1 MAEIKIVALDLDGTL
16 LDSEKRLSEVN
27 RDALARAAAKG
38 ILIVPTTGRFFGMMP
53 PAVRD
58 LPFVRYAITIN
69 GAQVYDRETDTA
81 IVRDEIPLDMALDV
95 MEVLDRYDVIYDC
108 YRANWG
114 WMTAA
119 LQDKAADYATNEH
132 YLKMVREFRRPV
144 PELKA
149 HLRETAADGDVQK
162 VMLFARNRRRGVLA
176 ASEKDGSA
184 SLERG
189 GDAASTDVLK
199 AIAAELAA
207 RFPEI
212 KVTASTWNNLELN
225 IKSAH
230 KGNALKRFAE
240 HLGFTLENCMAFGD
254 GMNDFTMVEAAG
266 LGIAMANAEPEVK
279 RVAKYVTL
287 SNDKDG
293 VAKGIDKWIF
303 SR

>member
-1 MAEIKIVALDLDGTL
+1 MNDIRIIALDLDGTL

-27 RDALARAAAKG
+27 RAALARAAEKG
-38 ILIVPTTGRFFGMMP
+38 VLIVPTTGRFFGMMP

-81 IVRDEIPLDMALDV
+81 IVRDEIPLDMALGV

-108 YRANWG
+108 YRQNWG

-119 LQDKAADYATNEH
+119 LQEKAADYATNEH
-132 YLKMVREFRRPV
+132 YLKMVREFRKPV

-149 HLRETAADGDVQK
+149 HLKATANDGDVQK
-162 VMLFARNRRRGVLA
+162 IMLFARNTQVSDLSSQVL
-176 ASEKDGSA
+176 
-184 SLERG
+184 
-189 GDAASTDVLK
+189 DAIRL
-199 AIAAELAA
+199 ELAA

-212 KVTASTWNNLELN
+212 KVTSSTWNNIELN
-225 IKSAH
+225 IRTAH

-240 HLGFTLENCMAFGD
+240 HLGLGLANCMAFGD

-266 LGIAMANAEPEVK
+266 PGVAMANAEPEVK
-279 RVAKYVTL
+279 RVAKWVAP
-287 SNDKDG
+287 SNDDDG
-293 VAKGIDKWIF
+293 VAAGLEEWVLN
-303 SR
+303 